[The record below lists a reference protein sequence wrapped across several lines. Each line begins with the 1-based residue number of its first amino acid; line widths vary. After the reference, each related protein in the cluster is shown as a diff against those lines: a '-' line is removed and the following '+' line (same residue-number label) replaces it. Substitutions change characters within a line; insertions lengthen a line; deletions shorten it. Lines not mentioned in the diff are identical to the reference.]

1 MENEETEFQD
11 IDTNNTNTTNN
22 SENTSNN
29 ENEVNDTIQNITVEV
44 VQDEYTK
51 EQLNL
56 IHNDLGFIC
65 SFTIFF
71 VLVVLL
77 KYSYKFFDMFF
88 QI

>member
-11 IDTNNTNTTNN
+11 INTNNF
-22 SENTSNN
+22 NTSNSSEITSN
-29 ENEVNDTIQNITVEV
+29 TENEVNNTTQNITVEV
-44 VQDEYTK
+44 VQDENTI

-65 SFTIFF
+65 SFIIFF

-77 KYSYKFFDMFF
+77 KYSYKFFDIFF
-88 QI
+88 

>member
-11 IDTNNTNTTNN
+11 INTNSANTSNN
-22 SENTSNN
+22 SENTTNN
-29 ENEVNDTIQNITVEV
+29 ENEVNNTTQNITVEV
-44 VQDEYTK
+44 VQDENTK

-65 SFTIFF
+65 SFIIFF

-77 KYSYKFFDMFF
+77 KYAYKFFDIFF
-88 QI
+88 

>member
-11 IDTNNTNTTNN
+11 INTNTSNTSDN

-29 ENEVNDTIQNITVEV
+29 ENEVNNTTQNITVV
-44 VQDEYTK
+44 VQDDTIN
-51 EQLNL
+51 EQLTL

-65 SFTIFF
+65 SFIIFF

-77 KYSYKFFDMFF
+77 KYAYKFFDIFF
-88 QI
+88 